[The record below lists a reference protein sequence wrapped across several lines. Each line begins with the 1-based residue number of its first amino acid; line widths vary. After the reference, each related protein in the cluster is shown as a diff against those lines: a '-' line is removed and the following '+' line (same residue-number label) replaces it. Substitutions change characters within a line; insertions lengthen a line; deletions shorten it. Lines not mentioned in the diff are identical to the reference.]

1 MRRRSPLL
9 FWSIIAVGAR
19 EAEELK
25 PVFLRAQ
32 ATALCL
38 FRDTLCGV
46 VPSIWDLRGALV
58 FMRWLGPIRPI
69 GELLRRDNPDSTG
82 HLVDLAYELELHKSH
97 CSSTPLVDHVRLW
110 IQIACLDLMWA

>member
-1 MRRRSPLL
+1 VRRRSLLL

-25 PVFLRAQ
+25 SVFLRAQ
-32 ATALCL
+32 ANALCL
-38 FRDTLCGV
+38 FRETLCGI

-69 GELLRRDNPDSTG
+69 GGVLRRDDADSTG
-82 HLVDLAYELELHKSH
+82 HIVDLAYELELHKSH
-97 CSSTPLVDHVRLW
+97 GSNTPLVDHVRLW
-110 IQIACLDLMWA
+110 IQIACTDLM